1 MTGID
6 NPQNVPPWLQ
16 KTELANSASEAAV
29 PGGDRADTGSANR
42 AFADVRPG
50 RRRAEDS
57 PRRARH
63 AKPADTEEPSSYP
76 VGAAQGPATPP
87 TIGEKLTHSG
97 VVSDRVSI
105 NNLSSTPSVERKT
118 PNSWNLSTDAADR
131 PRRSGSSTTPT
142 ASAIN
147 RVDFTGDGIPTE
159 PVEVPPPADSA
170 EAKHQ
175 ESSTPGSLA
184 EPRTLQVDSIPEDT
198 TFIREYFAQSLPAD
212 EPADHNRSETSKDQ
226 ASEEESVAKRA
237 AKTDKPKPHTATA
250 SKTFSFSTADLPP
263 ASAARADSGVEK
275 TIAGDVEKLDGLA
288 TIDTSGAEY
297 LAPPPALDQSILVN
311 PIKAAPK
318 NGWRRFV
325 YNVTRG
331 YLNLGDSQR
340 ALRYEQLIRLAGTP
354 LRGDHR
360 IAVMSL
366 KGGVG
371 KTTTTVMLGGI
382 FASLRGDRVI
392 AIDANPD
399 FGTLAQRA
407 ALPGSPTIRD
417 LLNAEHLQRY
427 SQIRYYTTQ
436 AESRLEVIGSDRDPE
451 VSEAFSEMDYRHAI
465 DILQHHYN
473 VILTDC
479 GTGLMHSA
487 MAGVLDLANTL
498 ILVTSSALDGAQ
510 SASATLD
517 WLNHHGYEKLA
528 TNAIVVVSES
538 TPGNPRIDIQ
548 QLSEHFKSRT
558 RAVQVIPFDR
568 HLAEGTIIDLE
579 RLDKRTYLAFL
590 ELAGLVAQDFPNWHR
605 HAN

>member
-16 KTELANSASEAAV
+16 KTELANSAPESAV
-29 PGGDRADTGSANR
+29 TGDDRAETGSPNR

-50 RRRAEDS
+50 RRRAEDA

-63 AKPADTEEPSSYP
+63 AKPAGSDEPSSYSLGSSQSP
-76 VGAAQGPATPP
+76 TPPP

-118 PNSWNLSTDAADR
+118 PNSWNLGTDASDR
-131 PRRSGSSTTPT
+131 PRRGGSPTQPT
-142 ASAIN
+142 ASAAT

-159 PVEVPPPADSA
+159 PVEVSPPTEAAAPKQPEPPAAPD
-170 EAKHQ
+170 
-175 ESSTPGSLA
+175 T
-184 EPRTLQVDSIPEDT
+184 RTLKVDSIPEDT
-198 TFIREYFAQSLPAD
+198 TFIREYFAQSLPPKEPKESKESVESPQAD
-212 EPADHNRSETSKDQ
+212 AAKEPAAGDKT
-226 ASEEESVAKRA
+226 A
-237 AKTDKPKPHTATA
+237 AKPAEKATPPVATA
-250 SKTFSFSTADLPP
+250 SKAFSFSTSDD
-263 ASAARADSGVEK
+263 SRVFVARSDDEPGKV
-275 TIAGDVEKLDGLA
+275 IAGDVEKLDVA
-288 TIDTSGAEY
+288 AKIDTSGAEY

-417 LLNAEHLQRY
+417 LLNAEHLERY